1 MSKPIPCENC
11 RKYRAFLE
19 SIAQEI
25 RREADEM
32 RRGVPWS
39 PPPQPYRSIA
49 EGLEAEGVDPDDI
62 PAPTFGTGLDS
73 CGPAAE
79 HENDDTKTDLHGV
92 VLDGDE

>member
-1 MSKPIPCENC
+1 MPKPIPCENC

-49 EGLEAEGVDPDDI
+49 EGLEAEGVDPADV
-62 PAPTFGTGLDS
+62 PRSPFDS
-73 CGPAAE
+73 EPHPCGPAADGAPPE
-79 HENDDTKTDLHGV
+79 VVADLEGQ
-92 VLDGDE
+92 LFGGDE